1 VRKLEDQRDEAL
13 AKLKAYENLNHVGPE
28 SEWFPTG
35 YVAGLKAKLAALQ
48 RDQNHN
54 DALMKCEAKLA
65 AAEAA
70 RDFTYDQSVRREA
83 GWSMEKSL
91 FKQQR
96 DAAVAGEKRWQ
107 EASNTDR
114 ALLQAQVAELAE
126 AQAKVER
133 LREALEGIFY
143 AVMPWVVDTDDPDA
157 VAAIKQ
163 ARAALAEWEKARGR

>member
-1 VRKLEDQRDEAL
+1 
-13 AKLKAYENLNHVGPE
+13 
-28 SEWFPTG
+28 
-35 YVAGLKAKLAALQ
+35 
-48 RDQNHN
+48 
-54 DALMKCEAKLA
+54 
-65 AAEAA
+65 
-70 RDFTYDQSVRREA
+70 
-83 GWSMEKSL
+83 
-91 FKQQR
+91 
-96 DAAVAGEKRWQ
+96 VAGEKRWQ

-163 ARAALAEWEKARGR
+163 ARATLAEWEAQRR